1 LLVGTCGLQ
10 VEEVVDAVKCSIAAE
25 LQNYK
30 VDLRILIIHISTFYL
45 KFIDSVDISIVYEY
59 SLLLLFIVFMVYTNG
74 GNRLETNE
82 WKQRRI
88 M

>member
-1 LLVGTCGLQ
+1 MLVGTCGLQ
-10 VEEVVDAVKCSIAAE
+10 VEEVVDAVKCRIAAE

-82 WKQRRI
+82 
-88 M
+88 

>member
-10 VEEVVDAVKCSIAAE
+10 VEEVVDAVKCRIAAE

-82 WKQRRI
+82 
-88 M
+88 